1 LKNFLKKN
9 FLKKC
14 YEGVDFNSLSGNIVL
29 KFNYQI
35 SKGRLMMNIQKQTFI
50 ILGSAKLRRTS
61 INDPRFQK
69 FGTDTMGTL
78 AVGCNY
84 LA

>member
-1 LKNFLKKN
+1 
-9 FLKKC
+9 
-14 YEGVDFNSLSGNIVL
+14 
-29 KFNYQI
+29 
-35 SKGRLMMNIQKQTFI
+35 MNIQKQTFI

-61 INDPRFQK
+61 INDPRFQN

>member
-1 LKNFLKKN
+1 
-9 FLKKC
+9 
-14 YEGVDFNSLSGNIVL
+14 
-29 KFNYQI
+29 
-35 SKGRLMMNIQKQTFI
+35 MNIQKQTFI

-69 FGTDTMGTL
+69 SGTDTMGTL
-78 AVGCNY
+78 VTGCND